1 MARNE
6 TVRLKP
12 KLMADDASAFAALQQ
27 MNDYAPANASYEVA
41 KGTALQK
48 AHQDAFDAEA
58 QAEAAYKAAR
68 DNAVQAEWNF
78 HNYMLGVK
86 DQVMAQ
92 YGKSSNELQSLG
104 LKKKTEYKTPKPKKK
119 Q

>member
-12 KLMADDASAFAALQQ
+12 RLMTDDAAAFAALQEIS
-27 MNDYAPANASYEVA
+27 DYVPANGDYTVVN
-41 KGTALQK
+41 GTALQE
-48 AHQDAFDAEA
+48 AAQQAFNEEA
-58 QAEAAYKAAR
+58 QEEAAYKAAR
-68 DNAVQAEWNF
+68 DNTVQAEWAF

-86 DQVMAQ
+86 DQVAAQ

-119 Q
+119 

>member
-1 MARNE
+1 MAKNE
-6 TVRLKP
+6 TVRIRPEYLS
-12 KLMADDASAFAALQQ
+12 DDTNAFAALQQ
-27 MNDYAPANASYEVA
+27 ITDYAPANVDYTVA
-41 KGTALQK
+41 NGAALQE
-48 AHQDAFDAEA
+48 AERAASDAEA

-68 DNAVQAEWNF
+68 DNTVQAEWAF

-119 Q
+119 